1 MTIPVLFCLQK
12 IMRLNKF
19 LARAGVASRRKCETL
34 IESGKVKVNGHIKT
48 NFGYRVGP
56 EDIVVC
62 DGHLIDALP
71 KRKVYLVNKLK
82 GYISTSSDPQGR
94 KCVIDLVSSSG
105 RLFTIGRLDRDTT
118 GAILVTND
126 GELANQL
133 MHPKNQI
140 ERVYIAATKV
150 DIPRDKQGQLFTG
163 LKLDDGTKAHGRLI
177 RLEGKGGL
185 IYWKVSLQEGRNH
198 EVKHIFKAL
207 DSRVIHLHRHAFAGL
222 EIDAISPGKYKV
234 LKEKDIQKL
243 VEGISV

>member
-1 MTIPVLFCLQK
+1 M

-19 LARAGVASRRKCETL
+19 LARAGIASRRKCDTL
-34 IESGKVKVNGHIKT
+34 IETGKVKVNGHVKT
-48 NFGYRVGP
+48 NFGYQVSP
-56 EDIVVC
+56 DDIIFC
-62 DGHLIDALP
+62 EGRSIDALP

-94 KCVIDLVSSSG
+94 KCVIDLVPSPH

-140 ERVYIAATKV
+140 ERVYIATTKV
-150 DIPRDKQGQLFTG
+150 DIPRDKQGQLSKG
-163 LKLDDGTKAHGRLI
+163 LKLDDSTKAYGKLI
-177 RLEGKGGL
+177 RLHKKGGL
-185 IYWKVSLQEGRNH
+185 IYWKVILREGKNH
-198 EVKHIFKAL
+198 EVKRIFKAL

-222 EIDAISPGKYKV
+222 EIDVISPGKYQV
-234 LKEKDIQKL
+234 LKEKEIHKL
-243 VEGISV
+243 VEGISA